1 MEDVG
6 SDRQGRAIPD
16 ASWPAGK
23 TAPGRLERVRRFL
36 NTANLE
42 SGADHLADLHGALV
56 WLGENGWGR
65 HLADLDD
72 GALARLVHVREQL
85 RDLLVARSDE
95 SRTVAW
101 EVLVGDLELRV
112 VAGADGLR
120 LGGSGCGTAAIVGE
134 LVAIAVESEL
144 RGDWSRLTA
153 CGNPSCRWVVY
164 DRTKGRSNVWCS
176 MSACGQRHKQR
187 NYRLRQARSTAPR

>member
-1 MEDVG
+1 MAIHPV
-6 SDRQGRAIPD
+6 DRGGRAIPD

-23 TAPGRLERVRRFL
+23 EAPGRLEHLRRFL

-42 SGADHLADLHGALV
+42 SGADHLAESRGAAV
-56 WLGENGWGR
+56 WLGENGWGL
-65 HLADLDD
+65 HVLDHADV
-72 GALARLVHVREQL
+72 ARLALVREQL
-85 RDLLVARSDE
+85 RDLLVT
-95 SRTVAW
+95 RTDGSQALMW
-101 EVLVGDLELRV
+101 ETLVDDLELRV
-112 VAGADGLR
+112 VAGAAGLR
-120 LGGSGCGTAAIVGE
+120 LGGSGRGTDGIISE

-144 RGDWSRLTA
+144 RGEWSRLTA

-187 NYRLRQARSTAPR
+187 NYRLRQARSATPR